1 MRFLVIGDIES
12 HKEALEKLECLL
24 RDVVLSQDFICFLV
38 GRNGDFD
45 SLASSAVRKI
55 KKRVCG
61 DNSALTLV
69 LPYTT
74 AEYKNNA
81 PFFEAFY
88 DEIEICEKSS
98 GVHFKKAIEARN
110 QCIIDRADMVICYV
124 EKSSGGAYKA
134 LVYAMCCG
142 KKIINLA
149 TAWKG

>member
-1 MRFLVIGDIES
+1 
-12 HKEALEKLECLL
+12 
-24 RDVVLSQDFICFLV
+24 
-38 GRNGDFD
+38 
-45 SLASSAVRKI
+45 
-55 KKRVCG
+55 
-61 DNSALTLV
+61 LV

-98 GVHFKKAIEARN
+98 GVHLKKAIEVRN

-124 EKSSGGAYKA
+124 EKNRGGAYKA
-134 LVYAMCCG
+134 LDYAMRCG

-149 TAWKG
+149 TAWNR